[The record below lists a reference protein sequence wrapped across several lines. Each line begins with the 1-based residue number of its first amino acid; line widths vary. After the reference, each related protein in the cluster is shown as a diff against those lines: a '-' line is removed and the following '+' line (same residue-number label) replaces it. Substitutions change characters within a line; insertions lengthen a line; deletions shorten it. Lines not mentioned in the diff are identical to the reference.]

1 MALQRIEIDKDKP
14 LNPGDVIE
22 LEYRCTG
29 LVWITSAQVAMI
41 EWKLKGRTDWEIISN
56 SLPANNRITFRILI
70 KSAKP
75 QGPVLQTAGV
85 NGAIIAKIILAATVG
100 LMLWLSLDKIYQI
113 VEKIIESPEGKI
125 AVAGMGAAGI
135 AVLIIALLMLT
146 KK

>member
-29 LVWITSAQVAMI
+29 LVWITAAQVAMI
-41 EWKLKGRTDWEIISN
+41 EWRIGKRDDWEIISN
-56 SLPANNRITFRILI
+56 SLPENNRITFRILI

>member
-29 LVWITSAQVAMI
+29 LVWITAAQVAMI

-56 SLPANNRITFRILI
+56 SLPENNRITFTVLI
-70 KSAKP
+70 KPKNA
-75 QGPVLQTAGV
+75 QEPVLQRAGTV
-85 NGAIIAKIILAATVG
+85 SAVAISAA
-100 LMLWLSLDKIYQI
+100 I
-113 VEKIIESPEGKI
+113 VATSVMMYLTLVKVSQVFKEVVESPEGKI

-135 AVLIIALLMLT
+135 AILIIALLMLT

>member
-29 LVWITSAQVAMI
+29 LVWITAAQVALI
-41 EWKLKGRTDWEIISN
+41 EWRIGKRDDWEIISN
-56 SLPANNRITFRILI
+56 SLPENNRITFRILI

-85 NGAIIAKIILAATVG
+85 TGALIAGAILAATVG
-100 LMLWLSLDKIYQI
+100 VVSWLTLDKIYQ
-113 VEKIIESPEGKI
+113 VFEKVIESPEGKI

-135 AVLIIALLMLT
+135 AILIIVLLTIL